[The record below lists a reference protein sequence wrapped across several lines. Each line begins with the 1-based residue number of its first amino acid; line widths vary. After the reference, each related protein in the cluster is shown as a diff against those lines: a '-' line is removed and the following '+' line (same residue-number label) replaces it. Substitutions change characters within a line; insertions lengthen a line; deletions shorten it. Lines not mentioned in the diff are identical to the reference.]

1 MNGPPILATLPSGLS
16 DTERDRPRLLVYGVA
31 RRLLTGYWP
40 CAFSWDPGEAFDGM
54 IIGDAKAAREAEALL
69 RQRRAWLAPIVDLT
83 AQNLWFAD
91 YFADSA
97 TPSALR
103 SGVERALDI
112 LASLGRLPTAV
123 LEMDDRETALLA
135 RVFSRGQRLEPTY
148 DGAAPQLL
156 RYGVAGLIEQPAETA
171 ERLGQSGWFSRTFF
185 DRLHFCPTCNSSR
198 LSVREECSA
207 CRSTDLHE
215 ESIVNHFRCAHQAM
229 ERQFKQGEML
239 ICPKCRQRLR
249 HFGVDYDR
257 PGTVTVCR
265 ACGHV
270 DAEAVI
276 GFLCIDC
283 GARNDAA
290 VVPTRDWYAYAL
302 TDIGERRLLSGD
314 FRPLRTNVATESE
327 AFRIL
332 SEHWT
337 HMQARYGRPATM
349 LRLVFTRAAEVR
361 RKEGAR
367 VLALA
372 TKQAVEIVRGELLAT
387 DFMAETPEGVL
398 IVLPETDARAADVPR
413 RRLLDRIASMLAVDL
428 GADIAVVQPRELL
441 AKHDVP
447 A

>member
-1 MNGPPILATLPSGLS
+1 M
-16 DTERDRPRLLVYGVA
+16 
-31 RRLLTGYWP
+31 LTGDWP
-40 CAFSWDPGEAFDGM
+40 CVFSSDADEAFDGL
-54 IIGDAKAAREAEALL
+54 IIADAKAAREAETLL

-91 YFADSA
+91 CVADQA
-97 TPSALR
+97 TSSSLR

-112 LASLGRLPTAV
+112 LASLGRLPAAV
-123 LEMDDRETALLA
+123 LEADDRETVLLA
-135 RVFSRGQRLEPTY
+135 RVYSRGQRLEPTY

-156 RYGVAGLIEQPAETA
+156 RYGLAGLMEQPAETA
-171 ERLGQSGWFSRTFF
+171 ERLSQDGWFSRTFF

-207 CRSTDLHE
+207 CRSADLQE
-215 ESIVNHFRCAHQAM
+215 EFIVNHFRCAHQAM
-229 ERQFKQGEML
+229 ERQFTQGETL

-257 PGTVTVCR
+257 PGTATVCR

-270 DAEAVI
+270 DAEATI

-283 GARNDAA
+283 GARKDAA

-302 TDIGERRLLSGD
+302 TDLGARRLLSGD
-314 FRPLRTNVATESE
+314 FRTLRSNVATGSE

-332 SEHWT
+332 SDHWM
-337 HMQARYGRPATM
+337 HIQSRYGRPATM
-349 LRLVFTRAAEVR
+349 LRLAFTRAAEVR
-361 RKEGAR
+361 GKEGAR
-367 VLALA
+367 ALALA
-372 TKQAVEIVRGELLAT
+372 TRQAVEIVRGELRAT
-387 DFMAETPEGVL
+387 DFMVETPEGML

-413 RRLLDRIASMLAVDL
+413 RRLLDRIGSVLAVDL
-428 GADIAVVQPRELL
+428 GVDIWVVQPRELL
-441 AKHDVP
+441 SEHDAP

>member
-1 MNGPPILATLPSGLS
+1 MNGPPKLATLPSGSS
-16 DTERDRPRLLVYGVA
+16 DTERGRPRLLVCGVA
-31 RRLLTGYWP
+31 RRLLAGDWP
-40 CAFSWDPGEAFDGM
+40 CVFSSDACEAFDGL
-54 IIGDAKAAREAEALL
+54 IIGDAKAARETEALL

-91 YFADSA
+91 SFADAA
-97 TPSALR
+97 TPGSLR
-103 SGVERALDI
+103 SGVERALEI

-123 LEMDDRETALLA
+123 LDADDRETALMA
-135 RVFSRGQRLEPTY
+135 RVYSRGQRLEPTY
-148 DGAAPQLL
+148 EGASPQLL
-156 RYGVAGLIEQPAETA
+156 RYRLAGLIEQPAETA
-171 ERLGQSGWFSRTFF
+171 ARLSQRGWFSRTFF

-207 CRSTDLHE
+207 CRSADVEE
-215 ESIVNHFRCAHQAM
+215 ESIVNHFRCAHQAL
-229 ERQFKQGEML
+229 ERQFTQGEAL
-239 ICPKCRQRLR
+239 ICPKCRRRLR

-257 PGTVTVCR
+257 PGTATVCR

-270 DAEAVI
+270 DAEAAI

-283 GARNDAA
+283 GAKIDAA

-302 TDIGERRLLSGD
+302 TDVGERRLLTGD
-314 FRPLRTNVATESE
+314 LRTLRSDVASEAE

-332 SEHWT
+332 AEHWM

-361 RKEGAR
+361 GKQGPR

-387 DFMAETPEGVL
+387 DFMVETPEGVL
-398 IVLPETDARAADVPR
+398 IVLPETDARAADGPR
-413 RRLLDRIASMLAVDL
+413 RRLLDRIASVLAVDL
-428 GADIAVVQPRELL
+428 GVEIGVVQPRELL

-447 A
+447 T